1 MDLLNVLI
9 MHYPATKKKNLLPKK
24 KRRREKRRKKRDT
37 ICLLTLIYDTNE
49 QKKTR
54 SISVIYR
61 LFQFS
66 MLYKMM

>member
-49 QKKTR
+49 QKR
-54 SISVIYR
+54 QDQSA
-61 LFQFS
+61 
-66 MLYKMM
+66 